1 MKGKGLQQALDVAHT
16 VFHMLHFLT
25 KMGSLISEIP
35 NMQSRALMYELYSAA
50 KTSIMSSFF
59 GISMYKYYPKEL
71 LY

>member
-1 MKGKGLQQALDVAHT
+1 MDVAASLAHT
-16 VFHMLHFLT
+16 SFHMLHFLT

-50 KTSIMSSFF
+50 KAIIMSNFF